1 MVKMLLRVSALT
13 LILASSM
20 FIQLHPMVIAQ
31 EATPVADC
39 APMTQADA
47 EAIVDAYWA
56 PWNAHDVSLFGDLI
70 AEDYVHHWGIGEDV
84 TGGDA
89 FVASVDAFLTAFPDI
104 SITINEVFLAGDVVT
119 HIWTATA
126 TQTAEFGGI
135 PPSDVSVTWTGI
147 NVSRVEC
154 GVIVEGWGEA
164 DHFGRLQQQGILL
177 SLATPEP

>member
-1 MVKMLLRVSALT
+1 MVRMLLRFSALT
-13 LILASSM
+13 LVLATVVM
-20 FIQLHPMVIAQ
+20 IQAHPTVIAQ
-31 EATPVADC
+31 EATPAADC

-56 PWNAHDVSLFGDLI
+56 PWNAHDVSLFGDLM

-89 FVASVDAFLTAFPDI
+89 FIASVDAFLAAFPDI
-104 SITINEVFLAGDVVT
+104 AFTINEVFLAGDVVT

-126 TQTAEFGGI
+126 TQAAEFRGI
-135 PPSDVSVTWTGI
+135 PPSDVTVTYTGI

-164 DHFGRLQQQGILL
+164 DHFSRLQQQGVFMT
-177 SLATPEP
+177 LATPEP

>member
-1 MVKMLLRVSALT
+1 VIKLLLRCSALT
-13 LILASSM
+13 LVLAT
-20 FIQLHPMVIAQ
+20 IMVIQVQTTVTAQ
-31 EATPVADC
+31 EATPVAGC

-84 TGGDA
+84 TGRDA
-89 FVASVDAFLTAFPDI
+89 FVASVAAFVTAFPDL
-104 SITINEVFLAGDVVT
+104 SFTVNEVFLADDVVI
-119 HIWTATA
+119 HLWTATG
-126 TQTAEFGGI
+126 TQKEAFGGI
-135 PPSDVSVTWTGI
+135 PPSDITVTWTGI

-164 DHFGRLQQQGILL
+164 DHFSRLQQQGAIMT
-177 SLATPEP
+177 LATPEP